1 MELLFDFEKVASQ
14 ASRLEELA
22 LALEQEGKGNLSDA
36 LDEVAGAWSGSA
48 SEEYL
53 KRAGRFRGNV
63 VATARDLAHT
73 ASVIRT
79 VAKALY
85 DAEMEAQHIA
95 TERRYGG

>member
-14 ASRLEELA
+14 AAELEELA
-22 LALEQEGKGNLSDA
+22 LALEQEGTGGLSDA

-53 KRAGRFRGNV
+53 RRAGRFRNNV
-63 VATARDLAHT
+63 VATAKDLAHT
-73 ASVIRT
+73 ASVIRK
-79 VAKALY
+79 VAKTIY
-85 DAEMEAQHIA
+85 DAEMEAQRIA